1 MSATVLNNE
10 NIVKSFEEILVSLSE
25 KEKNVIERRVGLKW
39 EKETLQSIWNSF
51 SPVITRERV
60 RQIEESG
67 IRKIWRIIKAS
78 TLTEIQSKWL

>member
-39 EKETLQSIWNSF
+39 EKETLQSIWNSSF
-51 SPVITRERV
+51 YNIFFFFR
-60 RQIEESG
+60 
-67 IRKIWRIIKAS
+67 
-78 TLTEIQSKWL
+78 

>member
-39 EKETLQSIWNSF
+39 EKET
-51 SPVITRERV
+51 
-60 RQIEESG
+60 
-67 IRKIWRIIKAS
+67 
-78 TLTEIQSKWL
+78 